1 MNKSNIDAQRLA
13 DRIIY
18 EDNHLIV
25 LDKQAGEL
33 VQADKTGDACLAD
46 ALKLYIKRT
55 KGKPGNVFLGV
66 THRLDR
72 PTMGLVIFAKTS
84 KSLSRINEMLRQGLI
99 QKTYKALVEGRIPIG
114 TTGELSHFLI
124 KNQELNKSF
133 VTHSNHRG
141 AKPARLRY
149 ECIKEFDTYSLL
161 QIQLLTGRH
170 HQIRCQLAH
179 IGHCLKGDVKYGAK
193 RPNPDGSIGLQAFR
207 LDFIHPVSKKPISC
221 VSRQSL
227 AP

>member
-1 MNKSNIDAQRLA
+1 MNKSNIDAQSLT

-25 LDKQAGEL
+25 LDKLTGEL
-33 VQADKTGDACLAD
+33 VQSDKTGDTCLAD
-46 ALKLYIKRT
+46 ALKLYIKQT
-55 KGKPGNVFLGV
+55 KGKSGNVFLGV

-99 QKTYKALVEGRIPIG
+99 QKTYRALVEGRIPVG

-124 KNQELNKSF
+124 KNQKINKTF
-133 VTHSNHRG
+133 VTHSNYKG
-141 AKPARLRY
+141 AKLAKLQF
-149 ECIKEFDTYSLL
+149 ECIQEFDRFSLL

-170 HQIRCQLAH
+170 HQIRCQLSH
-179 IGHCLKGDVKYGAK
+179 FGCCIKGDVKYGAK

-221 VSRQSL
+221 VSRLSL
-227 AP
+227 TP